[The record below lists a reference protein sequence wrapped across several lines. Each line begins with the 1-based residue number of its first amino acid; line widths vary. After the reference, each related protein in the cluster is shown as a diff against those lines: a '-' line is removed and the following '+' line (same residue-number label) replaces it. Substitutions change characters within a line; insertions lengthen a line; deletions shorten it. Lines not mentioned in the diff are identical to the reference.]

1 MEKSKIKRLYKLL
14 EVSQVLFG
22 TLKHSWVVSGSQRYI
37 SSLVPLRSG
46 SSLGASNSFKVII
59 RTTSRR
65 SGANSSSPCLSGRRH
80 YVPRLRGRDAV
91 LDRSPLRDGLNP
103 HALRTWFCFVGW
115 LTCFSLCVCVIMS
128 AWALM
133 CMCMCVW
140 RAEFNLGLSSGA
152 VPCVVWDMASH
163 GDWRLTQITFHID
176 LSVWPWI
183 SLLGFFPL
191 LVPYL
196 EMLTRTVKE

>member
-65 SGANSSSPCLSGRRH
+65 SGANSSSPCLSGRRRC
-80 YVPRLRGRDAV
+80 VPRWRGRDAV
-91 LDRSPLRDGLNP
+91 LDREPTEGWPQSSCSENVVL
-103 HALRTWFCFVGW
+103 FCW
-115 LTCFSLCVCVIMS
+115 LVDLFFTLCVCDRSLPQRNDLIQHPSPANSSS
-128 AWALM
+128 ARRGASWASSCLCWLAWGCAGLM
-133 CMCMCVW
+133 CT
-140 RAEFNLGLSSGA
+140 ALSS
-152 VPCVVWDMASH
+152 
-163 GDWRLTQITFHID
+163 R
-176 LSVWPWI
+176 
-183 SLLGFFPL
+183 
-191 LVPYL
+191 
-196 EMLTRTVKE
+196 R

>member
-65 SGANSSSPCLSGRRH
+65 SGANSSSPCLSGRRRC
-80 YVPRLRGRDAV
+80 VPRWRGRDAV
-91 LDRSPLRDGLNP
+91 LDREPTEGWPQSSCSENVVL
-103 HALRTWFCFVGW
+103 FCW
-115 LTCFSLCVCVIMS
+115 LVDLFFTLCVCDHVCLGTYVYVYVWVEGRVQPWS
-128 AWALM
+128 FLRSCPLC
-133 CMCMCVW
+133 CM
-140 RAEFNLGLSSGA
+140 RHGLSWGLEA
-152 VPCVVWDMASH
+152 HTNHISH
-163 GDWRLTQITFHID
+163 WLVSMTLDKSLRFFSPSSS
-176 LSVWPWI
+176 LSRNANKN
-183 SLLGFFPL
+183 S
-191 LVPYL
+191 
-196 EMLTRTVKE
+196 

>member
-65 SGANSSSPCLSGRRH
+65 SGANSSSPCLSGRRRC
-80 YVPRLRGRDAV
+80 VPRWRGRDAV
-91 LDRSPLRDGLNP
+91 LDREPTEGWPQSSCSENVVL
-103 HALRTWFCFVGW
+103 FCW
-115 LTCFSLCVCVIMS
+115 LVDLFFTLCVWSCLPGHLCVCV
-128 AWALM
+128 
-133 CMCMCVW
+133 CVSGGQSSTLVFPQ
-140 RAEFNLGLSSGA
+140 ELS
-152 VPCVVWDMASH
+152 
-163 GDWRLTQITFHID
+163 
-176 LSVWPWI
+176 
-183 SLLGFFPL
+183 
-191 LVPYL
+191 LVL
-196 EMLTRTVKE
+196 

>member
-115 LTCFSLCVCVIMS
+115 LTCFSLCVCGHVCLGTYVYVYVWVEGRVQPWS
-128 AWALM
+128 FLRSCPLC
-133 CMCMCVW
+133 CM
-140 RAEFNLGLSSGA
+140 RHGLSWGLEA
-152 VPCVVWDMASH
+152 HTNHISH
-163 GDWRLTQITFHID
+163 WLVSMTLDKSLRFF
-176 LSVWPWI
+176 SPSSSI
-183 SLLGFFPL
+183 S
-191 LVPYL
+191 
-196 EMLTRTVKE
+196 RNANKNS